1 MVELGSNPSWP
12 VSEAHVFL
20 KTTTTTNTVT
30 CGYYSNVENFNK
42 DNARMGRK
50 GRERRDFGRVRRM
63 WQLKTYGDKGL
74 KKLSKFLAQITE
86 YGCELSLGKK
96 NKKSSFELIV

>member
-1 MVELGSNPSWP
+1 
-12 VSEAHVFL
+12 
-20 KTTTTTNTVT
+20 
-30 CGYYSNVENFNK
+30 
-42 DNARMGRK
+42 MGRK

-74 KKLSKFLAQITE
+74 KKKKTQKKQSEFLAQITE

-96 NKKSSFELIV
+96 NKKSSFGLIV

>member
-1 MVELGSNPSWP
+1 
-12 VSEAHVFL
+12 
-20 KTTTTTNTVT
+20 
-30 CGYYSNVENFNK
+30 
-42 DNARMGRK
+42 MGRK

-74 KKLSKFLAQITE
+74 KKKKQSEFLAQITE

-96 NKKSSFELIV
+96 NKKSSFGLIV